1 MGQPR
6 FSIVIPTRERAETL
20 RYALRT
26 CLDQDFD
33 DYEIVVCDNHS
44 SPATRQVVEEAN
56 SPKIRYIRS
65 DRPLAM
71 SANWELAVG
80 QAAGQFVTVLGD
92 DDGLLPFALRELD
105 RLIDRYDTKCVH
117 WHRGLYTWPTIALQD
132 DANLIRFP
140 LYRKVWE
147 LDGRNE
153 IRRVIR
159 FEAGADMLPMIYN
172 AVVHRDIIDEHR
184 RIAGRV
190 FPNLY
195 PDVYTSFSF
204 AYLAGRFL
212 SVGVPMNVTGLS
224 GNSNG
229 IAALFNNN
237 RTIIADEFH
246 RLNYEFGYTAHP
258 LVPDLNL
265 QPIHVVDCFLF
276 AKGFLF
282 PADASLSLD
291 RKAVTHRYLSSIT
304 ATDPV
309 ARARVKQAIR
319 ESLADRPDLQ
329 RWLDEQ
335 PDHPP
340 AKPFRFRPARL
351 GYDGYS
357 LAVNALDH
365 GVRDVHAAVKFIA
378 AVLGFGKDEIPY
390 DVEPRWELHNEIE
403 AAKVESVIAHQETRA
418 VEDRLNEAQRDGALR
433 NVPKRVTRKVL
444 GLFRHG
450 SASVE

>member
-20 RYALRT
+20 RHALQT

-33 DYEIVVCDNHS
+33 DFEVVVCDNHS
-44 SPATRQVVEEAN
+44 SPATRQVVQEAN
-56 SPKIRYIRS
+56 SSRVRYVRA

-71 SANWELAVG
+71 SANWELAVS
-80 QAAGQFVTVLGD
+80 QAAGEYVTVLGD

-105 RLIDRYDTKCVH
+105 RLIRRYGSSVVH

-147 LDGRNE
+147 LDGRDE

-159 FEAGADMLPMIYN
+159 FQAGADMLPMIYN
-172 AVVHRDIIDEHR
+172 AVIHRDLIEEHR
-184 RIAGRV
+184 QVAGRV

-195 PDVYTSFSF
+195 PDVYTGFSF
-204 AYLAGRFL
+204 AYLAGTFL
-212 SVGVPMNVTGLS
+212 SVGVPMNVAGLS

-229 IAALFNNN
+229 IAALFNPN
-237 RTIIADEFH
+237 RTAIADEFH
-246 RLNYEFGYTAHP
+246 RLNDEFGYAPHP

-282 PADASLSLD
+282 PGDDTLTLD
-291 RKAVTHRYLSSIT
+291 RKAITERYLASIT
-304 ATDPV
+304 ATDP
-309 ARARVKQAIR
+309 ATRVQAKRVIR
-319 ESLADRPDLQ
+319 DSLADRPDLQ
-329 RWLDEQ
+329 EWFDDEA
-335 PDHPP
+335 PDFPP
-340 AKPFRFRPARL
+340 AAPFRFRTARF

-357 LAVNALDH
+357 LTLNALDH
-365 GVRDVHAAVKFIA
+365 GVRDVHAAVKLIA
-378 AVLGFGKDEIPY
+378 SVLGFGAGEIPY
-390 DVEPRWELHNEIE
+390 DVDPLWEVYAAMDAARAENAAAHEASRRLEDSLH
-403 AAKVESVIAHQETRA
+403 V
-418 VEDRLNEAQRDGALR
+418 AQRDGALR
-433 NVPKRVTRKVL
+433 FVPRRVTRKVL
-444 GLFRHG
+444 GLLRG
-450 SASVE
+450 S